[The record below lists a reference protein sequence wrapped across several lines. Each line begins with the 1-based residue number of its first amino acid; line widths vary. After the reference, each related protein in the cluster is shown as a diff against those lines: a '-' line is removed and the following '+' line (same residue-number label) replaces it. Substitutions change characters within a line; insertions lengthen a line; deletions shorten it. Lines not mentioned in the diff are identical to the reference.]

1 MSTRISGYKVANTL
15 EKRGG
20 GERMKKVIG
29 ILCVMGLLLGVVGG
43 AVASETDWTMIFKA
57 QAVGG
62 TNSGAVLQAG
72 TKTGAENGKDTG
84 DVRSTFTATT
94 VANVS
99 SYQPSWG
106 DVPPLYTC
114 DKRAPMAGV
123 AGEKQVWDLRVWAMP
138 SFPTTVDGLQLLWY
152 TPASQLVPGTIAGTD
167 MIYTVE
173 VILDPTGQNSGYK
186 WVGKSAD
193 LVAGSAT
200 NPLGTLTWTEFPK
213 LAAGDAVT
221 GGISIRFTAEA
232 VPEPGSMLALGS
244 GLVGLVGFA
253 LRRRR

>member
-1 MSTRISGYKVANTL
+1 
-15 EKRGG
+15 
-20 GERMKKVIG
+20 
-29 ILCVMGLLLGVVGG
+29 
-43 AVASETDWTMIFKA
+43 
-57 QAVGG
+57 
-62 TNSGAVLQAG
+62 
-72 TKTGAENGKDTG
+72 
-84 DVRSTFTATT
+84 
-94 VANVS
+94 
-99 SYQPSWG
+99 
-106 DVPPLYTC
+106 
-114 DKRAPMAGV
+114 MAGV